1 MTDLSTLT
9 GSELSTRVVE
19 LRGGHRPDRNIR
31 QAMELLED
39 GIVHW
44 LSTSLP
50 ESSRGKYG
58 VSFSVIINGGPTYTA
73 TAWSNVYAE
82 AFARAICEA
91 WIAAMEKAREKARE
105 K

>member
-44 LSTSLP
+44 LSISLP
-50 ESSRGKYG
+50 KSSRGKYG
-58 VSFSVIINGGPTYTA
+58 VSFSVTINGGPTYTA

-91 WIAAMEKAREKARE
+91 WCEATKNEKVREK
-105 K
+105 